1 MSAFGVYVHVPF
13 CRERCD
19 YCAFATYTDRDHL
32 MARYVDACAL
42 ELKRAIG
49 GNGLEPA
56 TSVFFGGG
64 TPSRLQPD
72 DLCRLLDTIPRAP
85 DAEVTVEC
93 NPEDA
98 DDAHLTAYRRAGVTR
113 VSFGLQSVHPHV
125 LAGLG
130 RRDVP
135 AGAETIAAAVAG
147 AGFATWNLDLNFGAA
162 GETDADWD
170 ATLARVLSL
179 DHPPPHVSAYALT
192 VEKGTPLGQDPARHP
207 DEEALARRYARADQ
221 VLMAAGYHWE
231 EISNWALPGH
241 ECQHN
246 RLYWDQGDYVGIGSA
261 AHSHRDGERWW
272 NVRTPDRYV
281 EAVES
286 GRSPEAGREVL
297 TDDQRAFEALSLALR
312 TPRGVPW
319 DSLSDPADLA
329 GADPDAHDAA
339 LGSDALV
346 TRQGDRAVLTVRGR
360 LLANEV
366 STRIRSGILLR

>member
-1 MSAFGVYVHVPF
+1 LSSFGVYVHVPF

-32 MARYVDACAL
+32 MARYVDACVL
-42 ELKRAIG
+42 DVTRAIG

-64 TPSRLQPD
+64 TPSRLHPD
-72 DLCRLLDTIPRAP
+72 DLCRLLDTIPRAS

-98 DDAHLTAYRRAGVTR
+98 DDAHLSAYRRAGVTR

-130 RRDVP
+130 RRSVP
-135 AGAETIAAAVAG
+135 ATAETIADAVAG
-147 AGFATWNLDLNFGAA
+147 AGFHTWNLDLILGGA

-192 VEKGTPLGQDPARHP
+192 VEKGTPLAKDPARHP

-231 EISNWALPGH
+231 EISNWARPGH
-241 ECQHN
+241 ECRHN
-246 RLYWDQGDYVGIGSA
+246 CLYWEQGDYVGIGSA

-281 EAVES
+281 EAMES

-319 DSLSDPADLA
+319 DSLCDPAELA
-329 GADPDAHDAA
+329 GADPDARDVSLAS
-339 LGSDALV
+339 GALV

-366 STRIRSGILLR
+366 STRIRSDILLR

>member
-1 MSAFGVYVHVPF
+1 MTAFGIYVHVPF

-19 YCAFATYTDRDHL
+19 YCSFATYTDRDHL
-32 MARYVDACAL
+32 MARYVDACVL
-42 ELKRAIG
+42 ELRRAIEG
-49 GNGLEPA
+49 DGLEAA

-64 TPSRLQPD
+64 TPSRLRPD
-72 DLCRLLDTIPRAP
+72 DLCRILDMIPRTSG
-85 DAEVTVEC
+85 AEVTVEC

-98 DDAHLTAYRRAGVTR
+98 DDAHLAAYRRAGVTR

-130 RRDVP
+130 RRAV
-135 AGAETIAAAVAG
+135 AATAETIADAVAR
-147 AGFATWNLDLNFGAA
+147 AGFPTWNLDLIFGGA

-170 ATLARVLSL
+170 ATLARIVSL

-192 VEKGTPLGQDPARHP
+192 VERGTPLDKDPARHP
-207 DEEALARRYARADQ
+207 HEGTLARRYARADQ
-221 VLMAAGYHWE
+221 VLVAAGYDWE
-231 EISNWALPGH
+231 EISNWARPGH
-241 ECQHN
+241 ECRHN
-246 RLYWDQGDYVGIGSA
+246 QLYWDQGDYVGIGSA
-261 AHSHRDGERWW
+261 AHSHRAGERWW
-272 NVRTPDRYV
+272 NLRTPDRYV

-286 GRSPEAGREVL
+286 GRTPEAGREVL

-319 DSLSDPADLA
+319 DSLRDSADLA
-329 GADPDAHDAA
+329 DPDPDIPGVAGD
-339 LGSDALV
+339 SDALV
-346 TRQGDRAVLTVRGR
+346 TRQGERAVLTVRGR